1 MTISTSSR
9 YRRLIDSGIYDDFFP
24 LRANACFHILDKD
37 DNGSFNL
44 RDFVEN
50 VKYISSYLSICMDT
64 ASDFTII
71 VSFTITITITI
82 TTTTIT
88 TTVTVLSLLL
98 LLLQSLLLLLL
109 LLLL

>member
-37 DNGSFNL
+37 DNGFFNL

-82 TTTTIT
+82 TTTVTIA
-88 TTVTVLSLLL
+88 VTVLSLLL
-98 LLLQSLLLLLL
+98 LLLQSLL
-109 LLLL
+109 